1 MITRRVLA
9 IALAFFMA
17 VGAAP
22 MTMAQQVAGV
32 LGGRATDEARKPY
45 TDYSVQLRNPVNG
58 QVVATQPLTDKGLF
72 NFDTVELNQRLLVEL
87 VNLKQ
92 NKVICTEGPF
102 LLSAPALMT
111 KTDVNIDCGKPPAA
125 LWLLVAGAGA
135 AGAIALGT
143 RSASQ

>member
-9 IALAFFMA
+9 IVLMFFMA

-22 MTMAQQVAGV
+22 MTMAQQAAGV
-32 LGGRATDEARKPY
+32 LGGKATDEARQPY
-45 TDYSVQLRNPVNG
+45 TDFSVQLRNPVTG

-72 NFDTVELNQRLLVEL
+72 NFNNVELNQRMLVEL
-87 VNLKQ
+87 VNQKQ
-92 NKVICTEGPF
+92 NKVVCTEGPF
-102 LLSAPALMT
+102 TLSAPALT
-111 KTDVNIDCGKPPAA
+111 NKTDVNIDCGKPPAA